1 VIRTIWLGLSF
12 LVVLAGVSSFRFAFG
27 HFDAA
32 NASGIARSEGDR
44 AAGIKTVQETLTNA
58 DRLPVAYVTSGADA
72 ELPKANHTRVGLL
85 SRAPPAIVTPRV
97 ASRHWH
103 EPASP

>member
-44 AAGIKTVQETLTNA
+44 AVGIKTVQETLTNA
-58 DRLPVAYVTSGADA
+58 DRSPVAYVTSGPDA
-72 ELPKANHTRVGLL
+72 ELPKANHTRAGLL
-85 SRAPPAIVTPRV
+85 SRAPPAIATPRI
-97 ASRHWH
+97 AGRRWH

>member
-27 HFDAA
+27 HFDSA

-44 AAGIKTVQETLTNA
+44 AVGIKTVQETLTNA

-72 ELPKANHTRVGLL
+72 ELPKANHTRAGLL
-85 SRAPPAIVTPRV
+85 SRAPPAIATPRI
-97 ASRHWH
+97 AGRRWH